1 MGVIGYAAIVLA
13 VTRRAVWPLAS
24 PLASWQSKSVA
35 VGRLVERLSIVRW
48 MGLGLTITT
57 NTHNGFAVDL
67 VSAGTERKKWNLPF
81 WNVSENRT
89 KIDLDLLVH

>member
-1 MGVIGYAAIVLA
+1 
-13 VTRRAVWPLAS
+13 
-24 PLASWQSKSVA
+24 
-35 VGRLVERLSIVRW
+35 
-48 MGLGLTITT
+48 
-57 NTHNGFAVDL
+57 L